1 MNNTRN
7 SLNIPLLIGLALLL
21 AVLAGALLLWEPKHE
36 PLTLASVPQGGDFQ
50 LASADG
56 PVALKDFRGRSVVLY
71 FGYTQCPD
79 ICPTSLGFLTNALES
94 LDEAD
99 KGRIQ
104 TLFISLDPERD
115 SLEHLKTYS
124 KYFSDDFIGLTG
136 TEAELAKVAA
146 AYGVGYRKVKDDSEL
161 GYSLDHSADLYL
173 IDTQGQLKTRVSHG
187 TPVAGIAKA
196 LKDLLHPDLS
206 KETQ

>member
-1 MNNTRN
+1 MTTDKKT
-7 SLNIPLLIGLALLL
+7 SIPLIIGLVLLL
-21 AVLAGALLLWEPKHE
+21 VLLAGALLLWEPASE
-36 PLTLASVPQGGDFQ
+36 PVILAERPRGGDFR
-50 LASADG
+50 LNSADG
-56 PVALKDFRGRSVVLY
+56 PVALKDFRGRAVVMY

-124 KYFSDDFIGLTG
+124 KYFADDFIGITG
-136 TEAELAKVAA
+136 SLEEVAKVAA
-146 AYGVGYRKVKDDSEL
+146 AYGVGYRKVEDDSEL

-173 IDTQGQLKTRVSHG
+173 IDAQGQLKTTLAHG
-187 TPVAGIAKA
+187 TPVRDIATA
-196 LKDLLHPDLS
+196 LKQLLHP
-206 KETQ
+206 ET